1 MANDGVFPAHRATPG
16 QEAQRNYPG
25 SVLSFG
31 SGSEINR
38 ITAGVKARRDR
49 SLSRFDL
56 LVGPSPSRRNQFRT
70 KKEYCF
76 LSAVNHSIH
85 RIGRFKSTYREF
97 IGKWNRVRKRL

>member
-1 MANDGVFPAHRATPG
+1 MADDGLFPAHRARAG

-49 SLSRFDL
+49 SLPRFDL
-56 LVGPSPSRRNQFRT
+56 LVGPSPSRQNQFRP
-70 KKEYCF
+70 KKEYSF
-76 LSAVNHSIH
+76 LSAVSHSIH
-85 RIGRFKSTYREF
+85 KI
-97 IGKWNRVRKRL
+97 V